1 MGDGQLVDRVIGN
14 GNMKNTSLI
23 LVALGAL
30 SLGLVACNGGSASTP
45 HINTGNAL
53 ATPLPANPPTSTASY
68 VQIELLSRPA
78 VKEALENFNDHK
90 TTNAVEPY
98 AGSPTDP
105 LQAEIKTTEDTVRPP
120 KSGTDYGATLQTILY
135 PNEIAVNLADTTDP
149 ASYLGVETGGATG
162 GKFGGR
168 DPNDDVIDIDL
179 GALFGNT
186 LSKLGV
192 LADDGQENNCISQQN
207 VTQDP
212 TQMKTAAFPY
222 LAAPH

>member
-1 MGDGQLVDRVIGN
+1 MGDVQLVHRVIGKHT
-14 GNMKNTSLI
+14 MKNTPLTLI
-23 LVALGAL
+23 ALGVVAF
-30 SLGLVACNGGSASTP
+30 GLAACNGGTATAP
-45 HINTGNAL
+45 RLNTGNAL
-53 ATPLPANPPTSTASY
+53 ATPLPTNPTAPTASY
-68 VQIELLSRPA
+68 IQIELLSRPA

-98 AGSPTDP
+98 AGAPADP
-105 LQAEIKTTEDTVRPP
+105 LFAEIKSTEDTIRPP
-120 KSGTDYGATLQTILY
+120 KGGTDYGATLQTILY

-192 LADDGQENNCISQQN
+192 LADDGQENGCISAEN
-207 VTQDP
+207 VTQNP
-212 TQMKTAAFPY
+212 TQMKTATFPY
-222 LAAPH
+222 LAGPH

>member
-1 MGDGQLVDRVIGN
+1 
-14 GNMKNTSLI
+14 MKNTLFV
-23 LVALGAL
+23 LTALGAI
-30 SLGLVACNGGSASTP
+30 SLGLAGCNGASTSAPRFNTGSAF
-45 HINTGNAL
+45 
-53 ATPLPANPPTSTASY
+53 ATPQPGNPPTSTASY

-98 AGSPTDP
+98 AGAPADP
-105 LQAEIKTTEDTVRPP
+105 LFAEIKSTEDTVRPP
-120 KSGTDYGATLQTILY
+120 KGGTDYGATLQTILY
-135 PNEIAVNLADTTDP
+135 PNEIAVNLADTADN

-192 LADDGQENNCISQQN
+192 LADDGQENNCISVENVAQN
-207 VTQDP
+207 P
-212 TQMKTAAFPY
+212 TQMKTVSFPY
-222 LAAPH
+222 LAGPH